1 MLMVLRKCY
10 NSMLLSLFQGGLVF
24 NLSGRN
30 SAQTKTTKHEPVRNC
45 GNINGKKLGI
55 QKSC

>member
-1 MLMVLRKCY
+1 
-10 NSMLLSLFQGGLVF
+10 MLLSLFQGGLVF